1 MLLTAGRAGTRAPD
15 QPRVVQLQISRPR
28 VALPRRGEPLEF
40 VVALHVEGTP
50 VTWQR
55 NASLERDAEQ
65 RMLEAI
71 DGLRRWSDG
80 MGLTRRQASQ
90 AVMGLGRTL
99 RDVFLGTRGRR
110 LLAELDRTALLLMV
124 DETVLHLPWEMMFDT
139 ENAPLVLAP
148 FGRVVTTRVP
158 PPTGPNLTIEDPTVR
173 ILAVENPTDDLA
185 ATERV
190 LEVIEGLRP
199 NNPDLAIEVTTLARK
214 QATRRRFAEAVQ
226 DQDFDI
232 VHFAGHGRFDGDH
245 PSDSAVL
252 LADGPLSDEQ
262 VLKLRWKQPP
272 FVVWNSSCESAR
284 VAPGTRIVSNER
296 RSNGLAS
303 AFLSRGVEAYLGHY
317 FFVEDSSAAEFSEV
331 FYTTLLR
338 GRNVGRAVQE
348 ARHRAIGRFASEC
361 DLTGLGAVFF
371 GDAGTAQ
378 RRDLA
383 TAS

>member
-1 MLLTAGRAGTRAPD
+1 MLLAGGRGGVRAPD

-28 VALPRRGEPLEF
+28 VALPRRSEPLEF

-55 NASLERDAEQ
+55 NATLARDDEQ
-65 RMLEAI
+65 RMLEAV
-71 DGLRRWSDG
+71 DGLRRWSG
-80 MGLTRRQASQ
+80 GVGLTRRQASA
-90 AVMGLGRTL
+90 AVVDLGRTL
-99 RDVFLGTRGRR
+99 RDVFLGAKGRR
-110 LLAELDRTALLLMV
+110 LLADLDRTALLLMV

-139 ENAPLVLAP
+139 DNAPLVLAP
-148 FGRVVTTRVP
+148 FGRVVTTRVS
-158 PPTGPNLTIEDPTVR
+158 PPTGRDLTMEDPTVR

-185 ATERV
+185 ASERV
-190 LEVIEGLRP
+190 MEVIHGLRP
-199 NNPDLAIEVTTLARK
+199 ANPDLDIQVTTLAK
-214 QATRRRFAEAVQ
+214 GDATRRRFTETVVAG
-226 DQDFDI
+226 DFDI

-245 PSDSAVL
+245 PSDSAVV
-252 LADGPLSDEQ
+252 LADGLLTDEH

-284 VAPGTRIVSNER
+284 VGPGTRIVSNAR

-317 FFVEDSSAAEFSEV
+317 FFVEDTSAAEFSET

-338 GRNVGRAVQE
+338 ERNVGRAVQE
-348 ARHRAIGRFASEC
+348 ARQRAIDRFAGEC